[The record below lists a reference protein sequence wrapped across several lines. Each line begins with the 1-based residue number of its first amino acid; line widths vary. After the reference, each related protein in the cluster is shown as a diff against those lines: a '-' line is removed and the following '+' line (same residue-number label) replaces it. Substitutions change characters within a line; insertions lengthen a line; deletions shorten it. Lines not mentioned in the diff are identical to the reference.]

1 MEPRSGTH
9 RKIKP
14 RCIVNYSTSR
24 RPAID
29 AYLSSAPLAIA
40 MRFRFPRYV
49 PNSREP
55 SRMAPSTRWRESIS
69 RIRANR
75 FSPESKSWP
84 IGSSLK
90 MSPYLSRER
99 SDSFKRCRQQCSINS
114 STQMHVVL
122 YPFHGMAARAQR
134 LFLSNGASPRIALPR
149 RWHIQP
155 GGPDTC
161 GDSAR
166 LNVIGDL
173 HERKSPE
180 TSLC

>member
-1 MEPRSGTH
+1 VKVSL
-9 RKIKP
+9 
-14 RCIVNYSTSR
+14 
-24 RPAID
+24 
-29 AYLSSAPLAIA
+29 LSSALLAIA

-55 SRMAPSTRWRESIS
+55 SRMAPSIGWRESIS

-75 FSPESKSWP
+75 FSLESKSRP
-84 IGSSLK
+84 IFVE
-90 MSPYLSRER
+90 MSRYLSRER

-122 YPFHGMAARAQR
+122 YPFHGMAGRARR
-134 LFLSNGASPRIALPR
+134 LFPSNGASPRIALPR

-166 LNVIGDL
+166 LTVIGDS
-173 HERKSPE
+173 HERKSLE